1 LDKLDEHIILGID
14 PGTNLLGYCV
24 LSGFKNTVNILT
36 CGVIKLPAQS
46 DHYSKIHLIYKELSA
61 LIRQYKP
68 IAMAVEAPFFG
79 KNVQSML
86 KLGRA
91 QGAAIIA
98 GVENG
103 LEVVEYSPKSI
114 KQSLTGNGNASKEMV
129 SRMITSIHQVE
140 YTTNHHDE
148 SDAIAVAICHYYN
161 LKDPRQMS
169 TGSSYK
175 NWKDYVATNKDRTSG
190 RD

>member
-1 LDKLDEHIILGID
+1 
-14 PGTNLLGYCV
+14 
-24 LSGFKNTVNILT
+24 
-36 CGVIKLPAQS
+36 
-46 DHYSKIHLIYKELSA
+46 
-61 LIRQYKP
+61 
-68 IAMAVEAPFFG
+68 MAVEAPFFG

-175 NWKDYVATNKDRTSG
+175 NWKDYVATNKGRTSG